1 MKKKAALTYIV
12 IWLVGGEGGSW
23 QEGGLPLPLD
33 KCLSMGP
40 IFSEIVTF
48 LYL

>member
-1 MKKKAALTYIV
+1 MKKKAALTYIG
-12 IWLVGGEGGSW
+12 IWLGGGEGGSW
-23 QEGGLPLPLD
+23 QEGLPLPLD
-33 KCLSMGP
+33 KCLSSGP